1 MQSDDQSTTSS
12 PVCRALPSPLDL
24 LRLQVP
30 AHSLPNL
37 SPSQHRSRQMMIR
50 VMFGMCSTIARVCL
64 IITMPQTLRHC
75 MSTPASHNKL
85 FYMTFGPVGR
95 VYLGRW
101 QMDLHQRTSQRK
113 RTKPTR
119 TLMVR
124 RLPYKRS
131 LHPTRKLLES
141 HSGGVLQK

>member
-1 MQSDDQSTTSS
+1 MYH
-12 PVCRALPSPLDL
+12 ALPSPLDL

-30 AHSLPNL
+30 AHSLPYL

-50 VMFGMCSTIARVCL
+50 IMFGMCSTIARVCQ
-64 IITMPQTLRHC
+64 IITTPQTLGHC
-75 MSTPASHNKL
+75 MSTSTSRDNML
-85 FYMTFGPVGR
+85 EMTFGLVGR

-101 QMDLHQRTSQRK
+101 QMDLHQRMSQKK
-113 RTKPTR
+113 RTKPMR

-124 RLPYKRS
+124 HIPYEKS
-131 LHPTRKLLES
+131 LHPTRKLLAS